1 MSYANKLYKKKTEA
15 PAPTPAPAPEPE
27 PAPKPSAPEQPATEA
42 ATEEDA

>member
-42 ATEEDA
+42 TTEEDA